1 MVPFGTTV
9 LASRARESRDSL
21 RPEVKNE
28 GTITVNK
35 WMECSMLVDHNA
47 IKENVIDEYECFSE
61 KPLHLEYS
69 ITIIII

>member
-47 IKENVIDEYECFSE
+47 IKENVIDE
-61 KPLHLEYS
+61 
-69 ITIIII
+69 